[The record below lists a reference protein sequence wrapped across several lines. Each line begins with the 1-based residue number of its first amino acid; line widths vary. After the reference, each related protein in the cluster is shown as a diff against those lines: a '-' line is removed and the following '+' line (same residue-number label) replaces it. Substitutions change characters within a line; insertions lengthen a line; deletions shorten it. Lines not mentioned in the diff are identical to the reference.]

1 MVRVDETQSRVMA
14 VLGPTNTGKTH
25 FAVERMLGHSSGMMG
40 FPLRLLARE
49 IYDRIVA
56 ICCPG
61 QVTLITGEEKIGS
74 DQARYIIATV
84 EAMPLHRQTSFLAI
98 DEIQLCADQER
109 GHIFTDRLLHARGQ
123 DETMFLGADTMR
135 PLIRRLVPEAEIIT
149 RPRFSTLTYG
159 GHAKLTRLPRRSAV
173 VAFSA
178 SEVYNIAEL
187 IRRQR
192 GGAAVVMG
200 ALSPRT
206 RNAQVA
212 MYQSGEVDH
221 LVATDAIG
229 MGLNMDLT
237 HVAFA
242 SLAKFDG
249 RELRRLRPPE
259 IGQIAGRAGR
269 HMSDGTFGTTN
280 GCGIMDERIV
290 EAVESHAFAPVKTI
304 RWRNSDLDFRSL
316 DALLSSLEQRPPE
329 PGLVRVRDA
338 LDDRSLSLLAR
349 RHEIKSRSDHPDRVR
364 LLWQICQIP
373 DFRKTLTEAHL
384 QLLATVFGYLT
395 GPTQVLPADY
405 VGAMIAR
412 LDRVDGDIDALVG
425 RISHIRTWTFLSHR
439 ADWFGD
445 ARHWQELARSVEDR
459 LSDALHDRLTQRFV
473 DRRTSALIRSMR
485 ENVELPAT
493 IEDDTGEVV
502 VDGHLVGRIE
512 GLGFTLAATDEDIER
527 RILTQA
533 ARTVTVRELQRRAAG
548 LIHDSD
554 DQFTLDAADRVAWH
568 GTAIAQLLA
577 GPDPLRPR
585 VKLLTGDELS
595 RKTRDGVERRLERWL
610 ERWLDR
616 RLRALRDLHAA
627 SKGTELDGPARGIA
641 YRVVERLGSVARSE
655 VEGLLADLS
664 PKDRRQL
671 TRLDLRYGRHVLY
684 LPQLLKPHA
693 IEARVRLWRIFHG
706 RSLDIPPPGRTAIRL
721 PAGLDAETAAAAGFM
736 SFGDVALRFDIVER
750 LAASLRARAR
760 ERGNFKLPS
769 DLAASA
775 GITGEELSRLMG
787 SLGFRVVQGQSGE
800 SRSEAVFRRAPD
812 RPARHRRHMAK
823 AGPVRSLESSHSP
836 FAVLAALKTPS

>member
-1 MVRVDETQSRVMA
+1 MVRMEETQSRVVA

-25 FAVERMLGHSSGMMG
+25 FAVERMLAHSSGMMG

-56 ICCPG
+56 LRG
-61 QVTLITGEEKIGS
+61 ADQVTLITGEEKIGS
-74 DQARYIIATV
+74 DQAPYIVATV
-84 EAMPLHRQTSFLAI
+84 EAMPLQRRTSFLAV
-98 DEIQLCADQER
+98 DEIQLCADHER
-109 GHIFTDRLLHARGQ
+109 GHIFTDRLLHARGY

-135 PLIRRLVPEAEIIT
+135 PLIRRLVPDAEFIM
-149 RPRFSTLTYG
+149 RPRFSTLTYA
-159 GHAKLTRLPRRSAV
+159 GHVKLTRLPRRSAV

-178 SEVYNIAEL
+178 GEVYTIAEL

-249 RELRRLRPPE
+249 REQRGLRPPE

-280 GCGIMDERIV
+280 GCGTMEERVI
-290 EAVESHAFAPVKTI
+290 EAVESHSFAPVKTI
-304 RWRNSDLDFRSL
+304 RWRNSDLDFTSL
-316 DALLSSLEQRPPE
+316 DDLLSSLERRPPE
-329 PGLVRVRDA
+329 YGLVRVRDA

-349 RHEIKSRSDHPDRVR
+349 RSEIKSRADHPDRVR

-384 QLLATVFGYLT
+384 QLLSTVFGHLT
-395 GPTQVLPADY
+395 GSGGVLPPDY
-405 VGAMIAR
+405 VGSMIAR

-439 ADWFGD
+439 ADWFDD
-445 ARHWQELARSVEDR
+445 ARHWQDLARSVEDR

-485 ENVELPAT
+485 DNVELPAI
-493 IEDDTGEVV
+493 IEEESGEVV
-502 VDGHLVGRIE
+502 VDGHLVGRIQ
-512 GLGFTLAATDEDIER
+512 GLGFTLAQTEEDIEKR
-527 RILTQA
+527 VLTQA
-533 ARTVTVRELQRRAAG
+533 ARQVTVRELHRRAAA
-548 LIHDSD
+548 LIHDGD
-554 DQFTLDAADRVAWH
+554 DSFTLDQADRIVWRGAQ
-568 GTAIAQLLA
+568 IAQLLA
-577 GPDPLRPR
+577 GPDMLRPR
-585 VKLLTGDELS
+585 VRLLTGDELS
-595 RKTRDGVERRLERWL
+595 RKTLDGIELRLEH
-610 ERWLDR
+610 WLDR
-616 RLRALRDLHAA
+616 WLNKRLRPLRELHAA
-627 SKGTELDGPARGIA
+627 LSGAALGGPARGIA
-641 YRVVERLGSVARSE
+641 FRVVERLGSVLRRE

-664 PKDRRQL
+664 PEDRRRL

-706 RSLDIPPPGRTAIRL
+706 KTLEIPPPGRTAIRL
-721 PAGLDAETAAAAGFM
+721 LHGFDTEDAAAAGFM
-736 SFGDVALRFDIVER
+736 SFGDMALRFDIVER
-750 LAASLRARAR
+750 LAAGLRARAR

-787 SLGFRVVQGQSGE
+787 NLGFRAVDGQPGQGKCD
-800 SRSEAVFRRAPD
+800 AVFRRAPE
-812 RPARHRRHMAK
+812 RPSRTSRRDS
-823 AGPVRSLESSHSP
+823 GGRQTRSPEMSHSP
-836 FAVLAALKTPS
+836 FAVLAALKMPS